1 MRPMT
6 SFNMLSRV
14 LLIGGLIS
22 SCLLMGCESNFNHFE
37 KFYKP
42 AATREGASTVTAQ
55 PRASPPQL
63 VYSHDPDWDGRLLRQ
78 DGYVLIGT
86 TSFNG
91 APDLSYAD
99 RAVVAQGQ
107 KVGAAIVLLKARSYG
122 TLTSCCSLDESLE
135 VTSEGGA
142 SYFASYWAK
151 SDAAKTLE
159 PQ

>member
-1 MRPMT
+1 VGEDYNP
-6 SFNMLSRV
+6 
-14 LLIGGLIS
+14 
-22 SCLLMGCESNFNHFE
+22 
-37 KFYKP
+37 
-42 AATREGASTVTAQ
+42 TRESAPAVTAQ
-55 PRASPPQL
+55 PRATPPQL
-63 VYSHDPDWDGRLLRQ
+63 VYSHDSDRDGRLLRQ

-107 KVGAAIVLLKARSYG
+107 KVGAAIVLMKARSYSYS
-122 TLTSCCSLDESLE
+122 TSCCSLDESLE
-135 VTSEGGA
+135 ATSEGGA

-151 SDAAKTLE
+151 SDAANTSE